1 MNKNLLGIDFEDWFH
16 PELVQKYISKE
27 NHEPK
32 IINGI
37 EKILELL
44 RKKESNATFFVVG
57 ELLEFKPEL
66 FDIILENGHEIAF
79 HTMNHDRIDTESF
92 KEKFIDEIETFSKLT
107 NKKSKGFRA
116 PTFSLNNTS
125 SWIIDL
131 LEKSNYI
138 YDSSV
143 VPAKTNLYGMPNAEI
158 SPYRISSNSLEQ
170 HDEKGKI
177 IEFPI
182 MITKYLGKKIP
193 AGGGFYLRFLSK
205 NKIRKSIENY
215 EKKEIPS
222 TFYIH
227 SWELTPEFMPKIKL
241 PFKENFVTF
250 HNVKNAY
257 SRMESLLQEF
267 EFSSFDNFFQNTPKK
282 FSSII

>member
-1 MNKNLLGIDFEDWFH
+1 MNILGIDFEDWFH
-16 PELVQKYISKE
+16 PELIQKYITNEKKHPQVIDGI
-27 NHEPK
+27 HE
-32 IINGI
+32 
-37 EKILELL
+37 ILDLL
-44 RKKESNATFFVVG
+44 RKKETNATFFVVG
-57 ELLEFKPEL
+57 ELLEFKPDL
-66 FDIILENGHEIAF
+66 LDLILDGNHEIAF

-92 KEKFIDEIETFSKLT
+92 KEKFIDEIEIFSKLT

-125 SWIIDL
+125 SWIIDQ

-138 YDSSV
+138 YDSSI